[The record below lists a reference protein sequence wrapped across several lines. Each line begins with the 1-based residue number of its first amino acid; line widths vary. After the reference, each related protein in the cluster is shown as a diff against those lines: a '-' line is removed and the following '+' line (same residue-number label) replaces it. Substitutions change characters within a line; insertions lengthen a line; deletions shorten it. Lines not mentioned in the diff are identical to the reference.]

1 MPVMS
6 TIIVNRYYTIA
17 VVLWGCL
24 SSACKSTNVNTVDG
38 SMFKMGF
45 KSSSFSTGPRNNS
58 GFLFKLDPR
67 SPTLFL
73 TAHHCAANTGED
85 DHYYKWDEIQKHVKN
100 GWIWSMSNP
109 RRDFSLGRNLPLL
122 NAETM
127 KLDVAAFYLN
137 TKETPYLLPA
147 KKAAIVGDTVKLLS
161 QIVYKGDTTL
171 QKAGVVTYV
180 SDSVLI
186 YELLI
191 DERLNFSSARFMK
204 GTSGSAVLNRENDVI
219 SNSVGAVIY
228 LNDETKAIVAQQFPL
243 IEKFHTSPGKI
254 YGIGVPIHL
263 IVGSIAQAL
272 KNESN

>member
-1 MPVMS
+1 MMS
-6 TIIVNRYYTIA
+6 TVIVNRYYIIA
-17 VVLWGCL
+17 FILCGCL
-24 SSACKSTNVNTVDG
+24 GSACKSAKVDAID
-38 SMFKMGF
+38 SSAFKMGF
-45 KSSSFSTGPRNNS
+45 KSESFSTGPRNNS
-58 GFLFKLDPR
+58 GFLFKLNHR

-73 TAHHCAANTGED
+73 TAHHCAANAGKG

-100 GWIWSMSNP
+100 GWIWSMSRP
-109 RRDFSLGRNLPLL
+109 KRDFPLGRNLPLL

-127 KLDVAAFYLN
+127 KFDVAAFYLDIQR
-137 TKETPYLLPA
+137 TPYLLPA

-161 QIVYKGDTTL
+161 QIVYKGDTIL

-180 SDSVLI
+180 SDSVVV

-191 DERLNFSSARFMK
+191 QERLNFSGASFMK
-204 GTSGSAVLNRENDVI
+204 GTSGSAVLNRDNEVI

-243 IEKFHTSPGKI
+243 LDKLHTSPGKI

-263 IVGSIAQAL
+263 IVRSIAQAL